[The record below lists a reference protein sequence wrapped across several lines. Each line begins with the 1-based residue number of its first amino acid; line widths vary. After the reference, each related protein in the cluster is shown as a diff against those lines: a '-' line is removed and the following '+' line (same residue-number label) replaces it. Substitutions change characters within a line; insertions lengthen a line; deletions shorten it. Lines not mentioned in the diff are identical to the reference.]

1 MSTTQHQTRAMADDD
16 NNMANKRIPL
26 GCWLSVAMPQE
37 GPRTTEESHPVIHCC
52 YHPQQRRR
60 RQWDMARNENEHSWA
75 EVTSTSNCSLVFLCP
90 KNSCV
95 VSSVYVVLYPRY
107 TSTNSRRRRLWATW
121 IMKTKGCGGG
131 WLFAKIGSNRNS
143 CIFQN
148 EHGEYFQRALVS
160 SFGKARWYLWGRQ
173 VNIMKPRSYKVFAN
187 KHFAWKFKLWNI
199 GNNNSRRLFS
209 RHVLSLKRFS
219 FVLFLVL

>member
-1 MSTTQHQTRAMADDD
+1 MLVVCSNATRRSQDNRGEPPSHSLLLSSTAAEKATVRYGKEWKWTFLGRSYEYIELFS
-16 NNMANKRIPL
+16 RVLVPEELVRCVFGVCRVIPKVHKYQQQKKKTL
-26 GCWLSVAMPQE
+26 GYMDYYE
-37 GPRTTEESHPVIHCC
+37 
-52 YHPQQRRR
+52 
-60 RQWDMARNENEHSWA
+60 D
-75 EVTSTSNCSLVFLCP
+75 
-90 KNSCV
+90 
-95 VSSVYVVLYPRY
+95 
-107 TSTNSRRRRLWATW
+107 
-121 IMKTKGCGGG
+121 KGMWGG

-187 KHFAWKFKLWNI
+187 KHFAWKFKLRII
-199 GNNNSRRLFS
+199 GNNNSRRLFLH
-209 RHVLSLKRFS
+209 HVLSLKRFS